1 MVNLNIDR
9 VKQSKRNTMRGE
21 HIQTHRHVTGM
32 EQVSKT
38 VTENIYKNTIYIY
51 KGMDH
56 VNKLKEWTDTEQ
68 RKARKCRLTRR
79 MKNDKSRIKYT
90 DRKQEEEE
98 TVERENQQY

>member
-1 MVNLNIDR
+1 MSQEWNKS
-9 VKQSKRNTMRGE
+9 VKQSQRTY
-21 HIQTHRHVTGM
+21 T
-32 EQVSKT
+32 KT
-38 VTENIYKNTIYIY
+38 QCIYIYIY

-79 MKNDKSRIKYT
+79 MKNDKSRIKYA

-98 TVERENQQY
+98 TVERENRQY